1 MTGKICNNSI
11 DNHYLSKFQSKV
23 KSVTKKEKPL
33 KIQKIRYKIN
43 LLTPKKTVCEN
54 EKTLK
59 CEICQ
64 SWFGKNYYLKI
75 HIRTVHENEKPF
87 RCEICQNCYGVIS
100 SLNRHIT
107 NDITK
112 IHENKK
118 PFKCENCPMYF
129 GQMVQLHRHVTT
141 VHENHNQN

>member
-1 MTGKICNNSI
+1 MTDKICNNFI

-33 KIQKIRYKIN
+33 KIQKIRYKFN

-64 SWFGKNYYLKI
+64 SWFGKNYYKAI
-75 HIRTVHENEKPF
+75 QMWK
-87 RCEICQNCYGVIS
+87 CQSYFVSVIS
-100 SLNRHIT
+100 VLLSWSNYR
-107 NDITK
+107 
-112 IHENKK
+112 
-118 PFKCENCPMYF
+118 P
-129 GQMVQLHRHVTT
+129 
-141 VHENHNQN
+141 

>member
-1 MTGKICNNSI
+1 MTDKICNNFI

-33 KIQKIRYKIN
+33 KIQKIRYKFN

-64 SWFGKNYYLKI
+64 SWFGKNYYLKKSHSNVKTAQCI
-75 HIRTVHENEKPF
+75 LDKWCNYI
-87 RCEICQNCYGVIS
+87 
-100 SLNRHIT
+100 
-107 NDITK
+107 D
-112 IHENKK
+112 
-118 PFKCENCPMYF
+118 M
-129 GQMVQLHRHVTT
+129 
-141 VHENHNQN
+141 

>member
-1 MTGKICNNSI
+1 MTDKICNNFI

-33 KIQKIRYKIN
+33 KIQKIRYKFN
-43 LLTPKKTVCEN
+43 LLTPKKTVCD
-54 EKTLK
+54 
-59 CEICQ
+59 
-64 SWFGKNYYLKI
+64 YLNK
-75 HIRTVHENEKPF
+75 
-87 RCEICQNCYGVIS
+87 
-100 SLNRHIT
+100 HIT
-107 NDITK
+107 N